1 MVKGSWHAALKSFQK
16 ALQLSPGNIYASYQI
31 GAAQMVSVR
40 NTIVVDQ
47 KLWPFVSLLRQSETS
62 SLRLVTPM
70 LYL

>member
-40 NTIVVDQ
+40 
-47 KLWPFVSLLRQSETS
+47 SA
-62 SLRLVTPM
+62 M
-70 LYL
+70 LID